1 MWRCWSYLEFQLLWQ
16 QLLFKLFVKNFI
28 ITSTT
33 WQRRK
38 WSRRTLNLVQYK
50 EQTSSAPKKP
60 FLDELMQPSKL
71 MSLKKN
77 YAPCKDL
84 LPSARTLNDYK
95 QLLTVQAEVDAANT
109 LFTVPSNVW
118 CTLHYNTTSQCKTDG
133 EWLSIIFIFSDK
145 QQYVLHSMI
154 LDVKNTLRFSV
165 CYWRH
170 SIDPSCQWQEW
181 KTKDDSEGIVEEVY
195 DHYDR

>member
-77 YAPCKDL
+77 YAPCKDF
-84 LPSARTLNDYK
+84 LPS
-95 QLLTVQAEVDAANT
+95 DAANA

-154 LDVKNTLRFSV
+154 LDMKNTLRFSV